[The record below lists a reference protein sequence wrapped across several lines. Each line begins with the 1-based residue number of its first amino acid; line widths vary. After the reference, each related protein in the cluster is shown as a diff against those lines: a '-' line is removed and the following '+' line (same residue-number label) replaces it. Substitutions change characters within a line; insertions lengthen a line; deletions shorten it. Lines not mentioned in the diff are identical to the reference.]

1 MKHNTPA
8 NMNRRQLI
16 KAGLTTAAQGTLIF
30 NLGPGQLAWGAQLL
44 AVRVWPAKDYT
55 RVTLESDTPL
65 SAKHFTMANPNRLV
79 IDIEGLQLS
88 SQLRELVRKVKADD
102 PYIAGVRAGQYTATV
117 VRLVIDLKQG
127 SKPQVFTLQPVA
139 AYQHRMVFD
148 LYPTQEA
155 DPASTLATAPTAAAS
170 SNAPAT
176 VAAPANAVTAPPSGA
191 NAGTAAGALQ
201 AASAAKPAAS
211 APVGMD
217 KRSDNAAEAMN
228 DALGDFIGDL
238 RRKPLDKAADKAAM
252 AKATGKVEPKIEA
265 KADAKTDAKLDAK
278 VTDAALTQRAAAA
291 DADEAEMRSGAR
303 RLVIVAIDPGH
314 GGEDPG
320 AVGPSGLFEKDVVL
334 SVAYKMRERINATP
348 GMRALLTRDA
358 DYFVPL
364 HERVRKARR
373 VEADLFIS
381 IHADAFMNPQARG
394 ASVFALSEGGAT
406 SAAARWM
413 ANKENSSDSV
423 GGVNIKAKDAQV
435 MRTLLDMS
443 TTAQIKDSIKLGRVV
458 LGHLGKVGK
467 LHKAQVE
474 QAGFAVLKAPDIPSI
489 LVETGFISNPEE
501 ESKLK
506 DEGYQSELADALMSG
521 ISRYF
526 AKNPPLARNRA
537 L

>member
-1 MKHNTPA
+1 MKRNTSA

-16 KAGLTTAAQGTLIF
+16 KAGLATAAQGTLIF

-102 PYIAGVRAGQYTATV
+102 PYIAGVRAGQYTASV

-170 SNAPAT
+170 SNAPPT
-176 VAAPANAVTAPPSGA
+176 VAAPANAVTSPPLGA
-191 NAGTAAGALQ
+191 NAGTAAGAIQ

-217 KRSDNAAEAMN
+217 KRSDNAADAMN

-238 RRKPLDKAADKAAM
+238 RRKPLDKAGDKAGV
-252 AKATGKVEPKIEA
+252 AKATGKLEPKLDT
-265 KADAKTDAKLDAK
+265 KVDAKTA
-278 VTDAALTQRAAAA
+278 DAASAQRTAAA

-320 AVGPSGLFEKDVVL
+320 AVGPSGLYEKDVVL

-413 ANKENSSDSV
+413 ANKENSSDMV

>member
-1 MKHNTPA
+1 MK
-8 NMNRRQLI
+8 RRQLL
-16 KAGLTTAAQGTLIF
+16 KASLTTAASTVAQGTLIF
-30 NLGPGQLAWGAQLL
+30 NLGPAQLAWGAQLM

-55 RVTLESDTPL
+55 RVTLESDTAL
-65 SAKHFTMANPNRLV
+65 TAKHFMMANPNRLV

-102 PYIAGVRAGQYTATV
+102 PFIAGVRAGQYTPTV

-127 SKPQVFTLQPVA
+127 SKPQVFSLQPVA

-155 DPASTLATAPTAAAS
+155 DPASTLATAPTAASPGAKAS
-170 SNAPAT
+170 APA
-176 VAAPANAVTAPPSGA
+176 PSDS
-191 NAGTAAGALQ
+191 TGALQ

-211 APVGMD
+211 APPGLD
-217 KRSDNAAEAMN
+217 KRSDNAADAMN
-228 DALGDFIGDL
+228 DALGEFIGDL
-238 RRKPLDKAADKAAM
+238 RHKPGGKVSDTPSVAKGGARPDSRPDGKDAKAAEVVVA
-252 AKATGKVEPKIEA
+252 
-265 KADAKTDAKLDAK
+265 
-278 VTDAALTQRAAAA
+278 QRAA
-291 DADEAEMRSGAR
+291 DADEAELRSGAR

-320 AVGPSGLFEKDVVL
+320 AVGPSGMYEKDVVL
-334 SVAYKMRERINATP
+334 SVAFKMRDRINATP

-413 ANKENSSDSV
+413 ANKENASDLV

-443 TTAQIKDSIKLGRVV
+443 TTAQIKDSLKLGRVV

-467 LHKAQVE
+467 LHKPHVE

-506 DEGYQSELADALMSG
+506 DEGYQNELADALMSG

-526 AKNPPLARNRA
+526 ARNPPLARNRA

>member
-1 MKHNTPA
+1 MK
-8 NMNRRQLI
+8 RRQLL
-16 KAGLTTAAQGTLIF
+16 KAGLTTAATTVAQGTLIF
-30 NLGPGQLAWGAQLL
+30 NLGPAQLAWGAQLM

-65 SAKHFTMANPNRLV
+65 SAKHFMMANPNRLV

-88 SQLRELVRKVKADD
+88 GQLRELVRKVKADD
-102 PYIAGVRAGQYTATV
+102 PYIAGVRAGQYSPTV

-148 LYPTQEA
+148 LYPTHEA
-155 DPASTLATAPTAAAS
+155 DPASTLATAPTAASPGAS
-170 SNAPAT
+170 LPA
-176 VAAPANAVTAPPSGA
+176 GA
-191 NAGTAAGALQ
+191 AAGVPGAKVSPTTPPEGTGAIQ

-211 APVGMD
+211 APVGTD
-217 KRSDNAAEAMN
+217 KRSDNAADAMN
-228 DALGDFIGDL
+228 DALGEFIGDL
-238 RRKPLDKAADKAAM
+238 RHKPAGKVPDNLAVAKGGAKADSRPEAKDGKAADVVVA
-252 AKATGKVEPKIEA
+252 
-265 KADAKTDAKLDAK
+265 
-278 VTDAALTQRAAAA
+278 QRAA
-291 DADEAEMRSGAR
+291 DADEAELRSGAR

-320 AVGPSGLFEKDVVL
+320 AVGPSGMFEKDVVL
-334 SVAYKMRERINATP
+334 SVAFKMRDRINATP

-413 ANKENSSDSV
+413 ANKENASDLV

-435 MRTLLDMS
+435 MRTMLDMS
-443 TTAQIKDSIKLGRVV
+443 TTAQIKDSLKLGRVV

-467 LHKAQVE
+467 LHKPHVE
-474 QAGFAVLKAPDIPSI
+474 QASFAVLKAPDIPSI

-506 DEGYQSELADALMSG
+506 DDGYQSELADALMSG

-526 AKNPPLARNRA
+526 ARNPPLARNRA